1 MSTSSHA
8 DQGLRA
14 IQYRPDIPN
23 CREVAAFL
31 GDPECACPLAE
42 PHGGEPWW
50 VDSDCEAECGDWI
63 VLYPSGAVELV
74 ADEHYTGP
82 R

>member
-1 MSTSSHA
+1 MTPLRA
-8 DQGLRA
+8 DQGFRA

-31 GDPECACPLAE
+31 GDECDCPLTH
-42 PHGGEPWW
+42 PHGGERWW
-50 VDSDCEAECGDWI
+50 IDADHEAECGDWI

-74 ADEHYTGP
+74 TDENYMGP
-82 R
+82 RS